1 MFLRKLDML
10 SPYITLYFKGE
21 RKHSSKFS
29 GLLSIIAYVIV
40 FFIGIY
46 YIYDYIYNKVP
57 QAYFY
62 NRYIE
67 DAGNYPLNSSSLFN
81 YIQIYEKR
89 ANIPIHFDFSIIRAI
104 GVETGIY
111 DTYMNNPN
119 MILKINHWLYGYCDD
134 TDIKGIESLIDYENI
149 KFSICIKRYYDIK
162 TKQYYNIGEKEFR
175 WPSLEK
181 GCSHPNRTYYGIILQ
196 RCDKVPNFIK
206 SQDIQCKSES
216 EITTQISKY
225 SLKFG
230 IIDNIA
236 DIINFDKPLTK
247 YVYEFS
253 NAIVDGI
260 YKVNN
265 LNFNPVKMLTH
276 HGLILDHLI
285 TENSYI
291 FYQNEKVTIDSSI
304 LSKNQTTNGCL
315 ISYFFWMQNN
325 LQFYER
331 INNKIQDILSD
342 IGGIYSIIETIAYII
357 NLLVHNFI
365 IVLDT
370 EDLVINRD
378 SDNFN
383 ENNRN
388 KRPAILR
395 RANQIVM
402 NPPKK
407 QNILGKMIYNN
418 EDNDEQSSSSKFR
431 KFNNNSND
439 NNSINN
445 INNSNNISN
454 INNINN
460 INDCNKSILNNLEKG
475 NTINNNKSKNLEP
488 KTNKGIISQKTSFE
502 IDTDT
507 KTDNKDNS
515 IILNNDNKCNYKILN
530 NDNKENK
537 DININNESIK
547 EKIDEI
553 DNRPIEKQNFTWLNY
568 LRYLIFCR
576 KYNNGISYY
585 ENFRSKLI
593 SEENIIQSYLDVY
606 KLLDSQKEKIEKN
619 D

>member
-57 QAYFY
+57 QAFFF

-67 DAGNYPLNSSSLFN
+67 DAGNYPLNSSSMFN
-81 YIQIYEKR
+81 YIQICERKG
-89 ANIPIHFDFSIIRAI
+89 NIPVPFDFSIIRAI
-104 GVETGIY
+104 GVETGIH

-119 MILKINHWLYGYCDD
+119 MISRINHWLYGYCDD
-134 TDIKGIESLIDYENI
+134 TDIKGIEDLIDYENI
-149 KFSICIKRYYDIK
+149 KKSICIKRYYDLK
-162 TKQYYNIGEKEFR
+162 TQRYYNIGEKEFR

-181 GCSHPNRTYYGIILQ
+181 GCSHVNRTYYGIILQ

-206 SQDIQCKSES
+206 SQDIPCESES
-216 EITTQISKY
+216 EITTRISKY
-225 SLKFG
+225 TLKFG
-230 IIDNIA
+230 MIDNIA
-236 DIINFDKPLTK
+236 DILNFEKPLTK
-247 YVYEFS
+247 NVYEIS
-253 NAIVDGI
+253 SSILDGI
-260 YKVNN
+260 YMVNN

-276 HGLILDHLI
+276 NGLILDHLI

-291 FYQNEKVTIDSSI
+291 FHQNEKLTIDSSI
-304 LSKNQTTNGCL
+304 LAKNQTTNGCL
-315 ISYFFWMQNN
+315 IAIFFWMQNN

-331 INNKIQDILSD
+331 LNTKIQDILSD

-407 QNILGKMIYNN
+407 QNILGKMLYND

-431 KFNNNSND
+431 KFNNNSNMLHNSND
-439 NNSINN
+439 SNSINNINN

-460 INDCNKSILNNLEKG
+460 NNDCNKNILNNLEKG
-475 NTINNNKSKNLEP
+475 NIINNNKSKIFEP
-488 KTNKGIISQKTSFE
+488 KANKGIISPKASFE
-502 IDTDT
+502 NDTET

-515 IILNNDNKCNYKILN
+515 II
-530 NDNKENK
+530 K
-537 DININNESIK
+537 DKNINNKSIK

-553 DNRPIEKQNFTWLNY
+553 DNRPIEKQNFTWLKY
-568 LRYLIFCR
+568 LKYLIFCR
-576 KYNNGISYY
+576 KYNKGISYY

-606 KLLDSQKEKIEKN
+606 KLLDSQKLKIDKK